1 MDIFGRS
8 NITDYKYMK
17 ALESKGYDLK
27 EYLTSRMSPDARS
40 LMQSQSFVDTSRQEV
55 NAQPIGYVTN
65 NL

>member
-40 LMQSQSFVDTSRQEV
+40 LMQSQSFVDTSR
-55 NAQPIGYVTN
+55 
-65 NL
+65 